1 MADMLKQLKSWWNTV
16 WTTVKGWKTM
26 VVSAV
31 LAIVGVL
38 QTADWATIV
47 SPQRVGPTILGIAIL
62 VAVLRSVTDGPVGR
76 GSGSAA
82 KGGGAG

>member
-1 MADMLKQLKSWWNTV
+1 MGTCPVEVMKRNQIILFACIL
-16 WTTVKGWKTM
+16 
-26 VVSAV
+26 

-76 GSGSAA
+76 GGGSAT
-82 KGGGAG
+82 KGGGGAS

>member
-1 MADMLKQLKSWWNTV
+1 
-16 WTTVKGWKTM
+16 
-26 VVSAV
+26 
-31 LAIVGVL
+31 VL

-76 GSGSAA
+76 GGGGAA